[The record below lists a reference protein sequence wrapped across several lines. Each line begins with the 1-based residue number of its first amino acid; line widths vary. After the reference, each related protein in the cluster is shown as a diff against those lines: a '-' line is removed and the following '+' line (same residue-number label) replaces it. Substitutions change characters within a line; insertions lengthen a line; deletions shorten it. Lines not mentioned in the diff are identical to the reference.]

1 MSAFLNIAAANV
13 YEYVLVKVL
22 GNFDQR
28 NFRCLKLTTSNGF
41 LVVCLLTD
49 DYNETKTN
57 LA

>member
-1 MSAFLNIAAANV
+1 M
-13 YEYVLVKVL
+13 LVKVL

-28 NFRCLKLTTSNGF
+28 NFRRLKLMTSNVF

-49 DYNETKTN
+49 DYDETKTN